1 MNQIFL
7 GLTIALT
14 INLLMFFP
22 AYYWKT
28 DKLTDISYSF
38 TFIVL
43 STIMIIYHNT
53 WIAGLMI
60 IIRALRLWMYLL
72 IRIMKIKRDNRF
84 DKMRNDRK
92 KFIQFWLLQGITVA
106 IISIPLLLS
115 SNNHISI
122 IGIIIWGGWLLIEAI
137 ADYQK
142 FQHIIYKRPKWIQN
156 WLWKYSRHPNY
167 FWEIIDMLLRCL
179 FQFVRRCYLSQICDK
194 SVCYRHGITNRCC
207 RELFLILS

>member
-60 IIRALRLWMYLL
+60 IIRALRL
-72 IRIMKIKRDNRF
+72 
-84 DKMRNDRK
+84 
-92 KFIQFWLLQGITVA
+92 
-106 IISIPLLLS
+106 
-115 SNNHISI
+115 
-122 IGIIIWGGWLLIEAI
+122 
-137 ADYQK
+137 
-142 FQHIIYKRPKWIQN
+142 
-156 WLWKYSRHPNY
+156 
-167 FWEIIDMLLRCL
+167 
-179 FQFVRRCYLSQICDK
+179 
-194 SVCYRHGITNRCC
+194 
-207 RELFLILS
+207 